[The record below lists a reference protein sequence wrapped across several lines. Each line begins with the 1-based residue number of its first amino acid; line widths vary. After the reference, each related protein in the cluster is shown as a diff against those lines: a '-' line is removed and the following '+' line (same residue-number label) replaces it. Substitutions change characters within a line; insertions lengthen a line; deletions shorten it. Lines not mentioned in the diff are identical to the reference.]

1 MESASEEEW
10 QEVLAWLAELRNV
23 EVFPT
28 LALPYILLHRP
39 AESASVEKTIAEDIG
54 SDNQDA
60 IAAAVEA
67 VRHWVHL
74 SAVKGTPEVPP
85 HLITALVERVALRRK
100 PGIIPCF
107 VQLTL
112 LIVERPA
119 TFTLSHATLL
129 SAALIPWHE
138 ATVSKGDQGGS
149 GDFGNQ
155 ELSDLRVGVGQLA
168 GALRIWYAKRSTGVP
183 EPTAIS
189 KWQEFCASATLPE
202 VRRAFTACEHID
214 AVQS

>member
-1 MESASEEEW
+1 VRAASSAIQTEKRT
-10 QEVLAWLAELRNV
+10 AETSFSDWKTRIETRAAENV
-23 EVFPT
+23 
-28 LALPYILLHRP
+28 P
-39 AESASVEKTIAEDIG
+39 A
-54 SDNQDA
+54 
-60 IAAAVEA
+60 
-67 VRHWVHL
+67 
-74 SAVKGTPEVPP
+74 
-85 HLITALVERVALRRK
+85 
-100 PGIIPCF
+100 
-107 VQLTL
+107 
-112 LIVERPA
+112 A

-168 GALRIWYAKRSTGVP
+168 GALRIWYAKRSPGVP